1 MTFRHELRALN
12 AEASHYALII
22 HLDGQLTEFAKELG
36 STPEVRQDFMV
47 SVRQLAK
54 NKYPSLKVTIVKVMV
69 GGLLFS
75 SIPLFDNKPV
85 SAATTQSVETG
96 SIYYRVKQDDTLWL
110 ISRAYNISVDTIK
123 RANGL
128 KSDAIEPNQRL
139 ILPQAFHTVQAGE
152 SLSVVARDY
161 KITADAIRQANKLSG
176 DHIRTGQ
183 SLIIPIIISTTVPET
198 SPVPEKEPSAT
209 PTANGGAQQSTY
221 TVVSGDS
228 LSLIAKRF
236 GITTEALRTA
246 NHLTSDSIRIGQTL
260 TIPGQNHTPS
270 SPQAQI
276 IDSIYTVVSGDS
288 VSVIAKRF
296 GTTTEA
302 LRSANNLTSDVLQ
315 VGQRLVIPGSTS
327 SVPPSSGGTGTTYTV
342 VSGDSLSVIAKRFG
356 TTTEALRSAN
366 NLTSDVLQV
375 GQRLVI
381 PGTTSSAPPP
391 SGSTGTTYTVVS
403 GDSLSVIAQRFGTT
417 TEALRSANNLTSDVL
432 QVGQHIV
439 IPGTT
444 SPAPPP
450 SGGTGTT
457 YTVVS
462 GDCLSVIAKRF
473 GTTTEALRIANNLTS
488 DVLQVGQSLVIPGAT
503 SPAPPPSGGTGT
515 TYTVVSGDS
524 LSVIAKRFGT
534 TTETLRSANNLTS
547 DVLQVGQSLVIPGA
561 TSPAPPPSGGT
572 GTTYTVVSGDS
583 LSVIAK
589 RFGTTTEALRSV
601 NNLTSDVLRIGQVLT
616 VPNGQMTPP
625 PTEERMTF
633 TYRVV
638 SGDTLSSIATRFGVT
653 VTAIRSANHLTSD
666 MLQVGQ
672 ALTIPDGKNVPNQ
685 TGVNTITYTTH
696 TVVSGDNIWNL
707 SVQYGIPQTELL
719 RTNNL
724 TTNSSLSIGQKLTIP
739 VHHIGVKEVVSARH
753 GEFLDWFTEAQY
765 VFPIGKTATVTDFE
779 TGRSF
784 KIKRT
789 VGSGHA
795 DSETLTVTDT
805 NIAKSIWGG
814 FSWTPRA
821 VIVEVDGR
829 RLAASMD
836 FMPHDV
842 QFITNNGI
850 NGHFDVYF
858 SNSIR
863 HVDGRPNAQHQ
874 AQVERAAGLR

>member
-1 MTFRHELRALN
+1 M
-12 AEASHYALII
+12 
-22 HLDGQLTEFAKELG
+22 
-36 STPEVRQDFMV
+36 
-47 SVRQLAK
+47 
-54 NKYPSLKVTIVKVMV
+54 
-69 GGLLFS
+69 LFS
-75 SIPLFDNKPV
+75 SIPLFDNKTV

-96 SIYYRVKQDDTLWL
+96 SIYYHVKQDDTLWL

-128 KSDAIEPNQRL
+128 KSDALEPNQRL

-152 SLSVVARDY
+152 SLSIVARNY

-176 DHIRTGQ
+176 DHILTGQ
-183 SLIIPIIISTTVPET
+183 SLIIPIMISTTVPET

-209 PTANGGAQQSTY
+209 PIANGGAQQSTY

-260 TIPGQNHTPS
+260 TIPGQNPTSS

-276 IDSIYTVVSGDS
+276 IDSI
-288 VSVIAKRF
+288 
-296 GTTTEA
+296 
-302 LRSANNLTSDVLQ
+302 
-315 VGQRLVIPGSTS
+315 
-327 SVPPSSGGTGTTYTV
+327 YTV

-381 PGTTSSAPPP
+381 PGTTSPAPPP
-391 SGSTGTTYTVVS
+391 SGSTS
-403 GDSLSVIAQRFGTT
+403 
-417 TEALRSANNLTSDVL
+417 
-432 QVGQHIV
+432 
-439 IPGTT
+439 
-444 SPAPPP
+444 
-450 SGGTGTT
+450 
-457 YTVVS
+457 
-462 GDCLSVIAKRF
+462 
-473 GTTTEALRIANNLTS
+473 
-488 DVLQVGQSLVIPGAT
+488 
-503 SPAPPPSGGTGT
+503 T

-534 TTETLRSANNLTS
+534 TTVALRNANNLTS
-547 DVLQVGQSLVIPGA
+547 DVLQVGQRLVIPGT
-561 TSPAPPPSGGT
+561 TSSAPPPSGST
-572 GTTYTVVSGDS
+572 STTYTVVSGDS

-589 RFGTTTEALRSV
+589 RFGTTTEALRSANNLTSDV
-601 NNLTSDVLRIGQVLT
+601 LQVGQRLVIPGATSPAPSPSGSTSTTYTVVSGDSLSVIGKRFGTTTEALRSANNLTSDVLQVGQRLVIPGATSPAPPPSGSTSMTYTVVSGDSLSVIAKRFGTTTVALRNANNLTSDVLQVGQRLVIPGATSPASPPSEATSTTYTVVSGDSLSVIAKRFGTTTEALRSANNLTSDVLQVGQRLVIPGATSPALPPSGSTSMTYTVVSGDSLSVIAKRFGTTTVALRNANNLTSDVLRIGQVLT
-616 VPNGQMTPP
+616 IPNDQTTSP
-625 PTEERMTF
+625 PTEERTTF

-638 SGDTLSSIATRFGVT
+638 SGDTLSSIATRFSVT

-672 ALTIPDGKNVPNQ
+672 ALTIPDGKNAPNQ

-707 SVQYGIPQTELL
+707 SIQYGIPQTELL

>member
-1 MTFRHELRALN
+1 
-12 AEASHYALII
+12 
-22 HLDGQLTEFAKELG
+22 
-36 STPEVRQDFMV
+36 V
-47 SVRQLAK
+47 
-54 NKYPSLKVTIVKVMV
+54 
-69 GGLLFS
+69 
-75 SIPLFDNKPV
+75 IPG
-85 SAATTQSVETG
+85 T
-96 SIYYRVKQDDTLWL
+96 
-110 ISRAYNISVDTIK
+110 
-123 RANGL
+123 
-128 KSDAIEPNQRL
+128 
-139 ILPQAFHTVQAGE
+139 
-152 SLSVVARDY
+152 
-161 KITADAIRQANKLSG
+161 
-176 DHIRTGQ
+176 
-183 SLIIPIIISTTVPET
+183 T
-198 SPVPEKEPSAT
+198 SPAPPPSEAT
-209 PTANGGAQQSTY
+209 STTY

-228 LSLIAKRF
+228 L
-236 GITTEALRTA
+236 
-246 NHLTSDSIRIGQTL
+246 
-260 TIPGQNHTPS
+260 
-270 SPQAQI
+270 
-276 IDSIYTVVSGDS
+276 
-288 VSVIAKRF
+288 SVIAKRF

-315 VGQRLVIPGSTS
+315 VGQRLVIPGTTSPAPPPNGSTS
-327 SVPPSSGGTGTTYTV
+327 TTYTVVSGDSLSVIAKRFGTTSEALRSANNLTSDVLQVGQRLVIPGTTSPAPPPNGSTSTTYTVVSGDSLSVIAKRFGTTTEALRSANNLTSDVLQVGQRLVIPGTTSPAPPPSGSTGTTYIVVSGDSLSVIAKRFGTTTEALRSANNLTSDVLQVGQRLVIPGTTSPAPPPSGSTSTTYTV

-391 SGSTGTTYTVVS
+391 SG
-403 GDSLSVIAQRFGTT
+403 
-417 TEALRSANNLTSDVL
+417 
-432 QVGQHIV
+432 
-439 IPGTT
+439 
-444 SPAPPP
+444 
-450 SGGTGTT
+450 
-457 YTVVS
+457 
-462 GDCLSVIAKRF
+462 
-473 GTTTEALRIANNLTS
+473 
-488 DVLQVGQSLVIPGAT
+488 
-503 SPAPPPSGGTGT
+503 
-515 TYTVVSGDS
+515 
-524 LSVIAKRFGT
+524 
-534 TTETLRSANNLTS
+534 
-547 DVLQVGQSLVIPGA
+547 
-561 TSPAPPPSGGT
+561 GT

-589 RFGTTTEALRSV
+589 RFGTTTEALRSA

-625 PTEERMTF
+625 PTEERTTF

-638 SGDTLSSIATRFGVT
+638 SGDTLSKIATRFGVT

-765 VFPIGKTATVTDFE
+765 VFPIGKTATVTDFV
-779 TGRSF
+779 TGQSF

-789 VGSGHA
+789 IGSGHA
-795 DSETLTVTDT
+795 DSETLTVADS